1 MQTERYGCGF
11 IFCSGD
17 SVFPAPFVK
26 EVIFSVVYVFDGF
39 VKDKVVVTVCV
50 YFCTI

>member
-1 MQTERYGCGF
+1 
-11 IFCSGD
+11 
-17 SVFPAPFVK
+17 
-26 EVIFSVVYVFDGF
+26 VVYVFDGF